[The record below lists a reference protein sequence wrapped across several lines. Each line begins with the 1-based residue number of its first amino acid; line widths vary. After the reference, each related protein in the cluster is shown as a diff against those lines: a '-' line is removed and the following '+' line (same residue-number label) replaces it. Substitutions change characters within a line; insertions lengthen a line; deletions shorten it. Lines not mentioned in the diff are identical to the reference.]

1 MFARSAGRD
10 AQEPDEGRGD
20 REGEARPGQAAQVRE
35 VVPSRGAVS
44 PATGRPRR
52 SSVLLLR
59 TFGLVVFV
67 TGLEAGSASALS
79 VDTSRRSAVV
89 AFYRSTYLAS
99 EGVPLGF
106 TGDVRRGIA
115 GTISPRARE
124 AARMRILY
132 FRAMAGL
139 DGPIRLDPGL
149 DAKCQA
155 AALMMSANGRISHA
169 PPRSWRFHSRAG
181 AEAAGKS
188 NLALGYPDLGAAIDG
203 LMSDRRSEA
212 VGHRRW
218 ILDPRQQTMGIGAVP
233 GGNDAAYVQWI
244 MAPKAARPASPE
256 WIAWPAAGYFP
267 HRFVPPGWSFSYP
280 GADLSRA
287 KVRMTRDGDRLKV
300 TLHPVRD
307 GFGDNTLVWT
317 PRGLAAEAPLEDVR
331 LRISVE
337 NVRIGGDSRDFDYE
351 VIVFDPDPLPGGA
364 D

>member
-1 MFARSAGRD
+1 MTSAWRGR
-10 AQEPDEGRGD
+10 
-20 REGEARPGQAAQVRE
+20 
-35 VVPSRGAVS
+35 
-44 PATGRPRR
+44 
-52 SSVLLLR
+52 LLR
-59 TFGLVVFV
+59 SFALFACAVGL
-67 TGLEAGSASALS
+67 LAGGSHPAGALS
-79 VDTSRRSAVV
+79 VDTSRRKDVV
-89 AFYRSTYLAS
+89 EFYRSTYLAS

-106 TGDVRRGIA
+106 TGDVRRGIP
-115 GTISPRARE
+115 GTISSRARE

-139 DGPIRLDPGL
+139 DAPIRLDPGL

-169 PPRSWRFHSRAG
+169 PPRSWRFYSRAG

-188 NLALGYPDLGAAIDG
+188 NLALGYPDLGSAIDG
-203 LMSDRRSEA
+203 LMSDRRNEA

-218 ILDPRQQTMGIGAVP
+218 ILDPRQRTMGLGAVP

-244 MAPKAARPASPE
+244 MAPKGPRPASPE

-280 GADLSRA
+280 GADFSRA
-287 KVRMTRDGDRLKV
+287 RVRMTRDGDPVKV
-300 TLHPVRD
+300 TVHPVRT

-317 PRGLAAEAPLEDVR
+317 PRGLDPGPPLEDVR
-331 LRISVE
+331 YRVSVE
-337 NVRIGGDSRDFDYE
+337 RVVVGGESRDFEYE
-351 VIVFDPDPLPGGA
+351 VVVLDPDPAAGGA